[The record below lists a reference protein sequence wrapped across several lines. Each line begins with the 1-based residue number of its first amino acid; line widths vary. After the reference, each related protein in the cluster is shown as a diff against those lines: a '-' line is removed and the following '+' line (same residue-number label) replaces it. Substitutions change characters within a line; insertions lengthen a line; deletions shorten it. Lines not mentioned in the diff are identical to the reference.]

1 MKIKRIVARDMRTA
15 IRKVREELGP
25 DAVIL
30 ANRKVDQGVEI
41 ISALDYDAEK
51 LYEQSDAAGPNE
63 VTVSPAPV
71 TPSSNKPG
79 TAAASEYAQ
88 LAQDIHA
95 ENERQAHFQ
104 LAEDRVSIPETHHQH
119 PTSSSSGHQAASL
132 IKNASRTRAPE
143 PPARKPSIQEGQPE
157 RLTDFMND
165 TGFAGKAT
173 STNEVFE
180 ASLSGEKPARQDM
193 LIQDLQHEL
202 KSLRG
207 LMESQFSI
215 FEWEGAARRHPVRV
229 NLLNRLSDLGLD
241 IDLAK
246 QIVGQVNEERD
257 PERAWRMAL
266 EILSRQLPV
275 MDDEILNYG
284 GVVALVGSTGV
295 GKTTTVA
302 KLAARY
308 AMTHGQRNVAIVTTD
323 NYRIGAHEQLLHY
336 ARILGVPMQTA
347 DNNEQLGRV
356 LAGLMDRKLVLID
369 TAGMSQRDLRLSEQF
384 ATLKGSSPLIKSYL
398 VMSATTDLN
407 ALDETVKAFS
417 RVDLTGCI
425 ITKLDEASAIGAP
438 MTVAI
443 RHHLPVAYVGVGQ
456 RVPEDLQPARA
467 HRLISRALNSGGSAQ
482 KAEEL
487 EPDVLAAKLRGAR
500 NNAHA

>member
-63 VTVSPAPV
+63 AAASPAPV
-71 TPSSNKPG
+71 TPSSSKPG

-104 LAEDRVSIPETHHQH
+104 LAEDRVSIPETHPHH
-119 PTSSSSGHQAASL
+119 TASSPGHQAASL
-132 IKNASRTRAPE
+132 VKNAPRARAPE
-143 PPARKPSIQEGQPE
+143 PPARKPSLQKDPPE

-165 TGFAGKAT
+165 TAFAKKAV
-173 STNEVFE
+173 STHEAFE
-180 ASLSGEKPARQDM
+180 ASPSGEKPARQEM

-438 MTVAI
+438 MSAAI

-467 HRLISRALNSGGSAQ
+467 HRLISRALNSGAGTQ

-500 NNAHA
+500 SNAHA